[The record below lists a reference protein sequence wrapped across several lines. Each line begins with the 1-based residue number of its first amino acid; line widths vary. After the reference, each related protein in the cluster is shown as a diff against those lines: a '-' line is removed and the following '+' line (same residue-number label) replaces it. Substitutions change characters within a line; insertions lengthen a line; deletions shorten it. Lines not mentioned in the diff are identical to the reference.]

1 MAPRRKFYVVWE
13 GRSPGIYDSWE
24 EAKLQVD
31 GYPGAKF
38 KAFDDQ
44 TVATRAFRGSP
55 DEQKSLLRAIAAHAP
70 SASLSTFNIDDHP
83 EVVRDS
89 IAVDGACSKN
99 PGPIEYRGV
108 DVVTGAEIFHAGPFE
123 AGTNNIAEYLGLIHA
138 LAFLDQT
145 GNNHTVV
152 YSDSRTAQA
161 WIRRR
166 GHASKITPSPANAK
180 IRQLLDRADRWIQ
193 SHPTHATILK
203 WDTDRW
209 GEIPA
214 DFNRK

>member
-1 MAPRRKFYVVWE
+1 MAPRRKFYVIWE

-31 GYPGAKF
+31 NYPGARF
-38 KAFDDQ
+38 KAFDNQDA
-44 TVATRAFRGSP
+44 ATKAFRGSP
-55 DEQKSLLRAIAAHAP
+55 DEQKALLRAIASHR
-70 SASLSTFNIDDHP
+70 SAGVPATFDIDSHP

-89 IAVDGACSKN
+89 IAVDGACSRN
-99 PGPIEYRGV
+99 PGPIEYRCV
-108 DVVTGAEIFHAGPFE
+108 DVVTGAEIFHGGPWDG
-123 AGTNNIAEYLGLIHA
+123 GTNNIAEYLGLIHA
-138 LAFLDQT
+138 LAFLDKT

-152 YSDSRTAQA
+152 YSDSRTAQS
-161 WIRRR
+161 WVRRR
-166 GHASKITPSPANAK
+166 GHASKIAPNGHNAK
-180 IRQLLDRADRWIQ
+180 IIELLARADHWIQ

-203 WDTDRW
+203 WDTDNW

>member
-1 MAPRRKFYVVWE
+1 MAQRRKFYVVWE

-24 EAKLQVD
+24 EAKIQID
-31 GYPGAKF
+31 GFPGARF

-55 DEQKSLLRAIAAHAP
+55 DEQKAILRAIASHRDSGLA
-70 SASLSTFNIDDHP
+70 TFNIDDHP

-89 IAVDGACSKN
+89 IAVDGACSRN

-108 DVVTGAEIFHAGPFE
+108 DVVTGAEIFHAGPFQG
-123 AGTNNIAEYLGLIHA
+123 GTNNIAEYLGLIHA
-138 LAFLDQT
+138 LAFLHNT
-145 GNNHTVV
+145 GNTHTVV
-152 YSDSRTAQA
+152 YSDSRTAQS
-161 WIRRR
+161 WVRRR
-166 GHASKITPSPANAK
+166 GHASKIAPTPGNAK
-180 IRQLLDRADRWIQ
+180 ILQLLARADAWIQ
-193 SHPTHATILK
+193 SHPHHATILK
-203 WDTDRW
+203 WDTDHW